1 MPIGKPEEDAGGR
14 TTLLCVQEGEEAQVG
29 TCPSAFPV
37 FGNRL
42 FSVTNSGGDEE

>member
-1 MPIGKPEEDAGGR
+1 MGAKPHFCA
-14 TTLLCVQEGEEAQVG
+14 VQEGEEAQVG

-42 FSVTNSGGDEE
+42 FSVTNSGGNEE